1 MQRTATITITTPDDT
16 QRVAAMTVSYKFDPP
31 LGADCGPS
39 TLADLVGYIMLQVN
53 KVAVEGQLK

>member
-16 QRVAAMTVSYKFDPP
+16 QRVADLTVSYKFDPP
-31 LGADCGPS
+31 LGSDCGPS